1 LVYDL
6 CIILGGAGELK
17 TAEERVR
24 TEHIARLGERYSRIF
39 SEKDVERHLAVLGRL
54 SPLHPVE
61 ILLDPRRDGT
71 LDCTVL
77 AFDYPS
83 EFSLITGILAGMGF
97 SIVSGEVFTDE
108 GIPQSQ
114 IRRKRLEREDLGK
127 RRRIIDHFSGAVDTP
142 LPLETWTDELRSR
155 METAIRL
162 LEKGDEPSIT
172 EAKQQVNELVVRRLA
187 PLQQDSYPVP
197 YPVEIQIDEHAEA
210 FTRLRVIS
218 EDTPAFLYALSNAL
232 SLHDVSIE
240 HVRIRT
246 IHGRVEDE
254 IDLVDLRGRKI
265 DNPELLNRVKF
276 SVLLTKQF
284 TYFLGAAPDPFTALS
299 RFEQIVRD
307 VVQRKK
313 EKEWL
318 DLLTQPHLLK
328 DLARLLGASDFL
340 WEDFIRVQ
348 YETLLPMLSPY
359 VRTRALAEA
368 TETLAE
374 RMRNALKDAQ
384 TLEEKGQRLN
394 RFKDR
399 EIFFIDLDHILNPES
414 PFESFAL
421 ALTRLAEQVVDKGAR
436 IVYEDLTRRFGRPR
450 TVAGLEA
457 RYAILGLGKLGGA
470 ALGYASDLELLFVY
484 SDSGATDGD
493 PALTNTEF
501 FDRLV
506 KGVTSLIKSKRE
518 GIFKLDLRLRP
529 FGNAGPLAG
538 SLDSFC
544 RDYGPAGPS
553 HSYERLAL
561 VRLRAIGGDPEL
573 GKQVERLRDEM
584 VYFSGHLDLRELKD
598 LREKQFM
605 EKTGS
610 TRLNAKFSPG
620 GLVDLEY
627 SVQILQVTHAKE
639 VPSLRT
645 PLLREALEILSEE
658 GVLSAEESARL
669 ITAYTFLRHLINSMR
684 MLRGSAIDLFLPS
697 QGSSEFAHL
706 SRRMGYSRGGPL
718 EPSEQLRI
726 DFENHSAAVRVFV
739 ERHFGRDSI
748 PGAIAGNAADLVLS
762 DQVPRETRDSILREG
777 GFDHPERAYA
787 NIKSMAGGGTRR
799 ATFAKLALLAFDIL
813 KRKPDPDMALN
824 NWERFVRAQVSA
836 DFHYHLLLS
845 QPMRLELLLG
855 IFAGSQFLSD
865 ALVRNPGFLDWVVAP
880 EILHKLR
887 ETRDIVEELRRV
899 AAGCSSHGEWL
910 NRLRRLRRREMLRIG
925 IRDICLGASTRE
937 VMLELSR
944 LADAFTQA
952 VLEKR
957 IQEHPEWK
965 ERFCIL
971 ALGKLGGNELNY
983 SSDIDLLGLWSDED
997 GKNEQEKKA
1006 FFARLMED
1014 LRSDLSSHTEEGY
1027 AYRVDL
1033 RLRPFGRDGELVP
1046 SWSSLVRYY
1055 YDVASLWEVQAALKM
1070 RPVAGNFRLGYS
1082 FLEKIRPVFMRE
1094 WKREDIA
1101 RSIEKMRIVGMKTH
1115 SGATPDVKSGM
1126 GGLRDVEFLV
1136 QGLQLIHGGRI
1147 PSLLEENTLNALELL
1162 GKENV
1167 LPESV
1172 ALGLKEDYLFLR
1184 RVEHSLQILE
1194 DRQIHAIPKDKKEL
1208 KALSRRLLGPD
1219 GNEDRFREKLNGC
1232 LQRVHEAYSRYLIE
1246 DGGNPSPSG

>member
-1 LVYDL
+1 
-6 CIILGGAGELK
+6 LK
-17 TAEERVR
+17 TAEERLR
-24 TEHIARLGERYSRIF
+24 AEHMARLGERYSRIF
-39 SEKDVERHLAVLGRL
+39 SEKDVERHLAALSRL
-54 SPLHPVE
+54 SPRHPVE

-97 SIVSGEVFTDE
+97 SVVSGEVFTDE
-108 GIPQSQ
+108 GIPQTAT
-114 IRRKRLEREDLGK
+114 KRERLGREDLGK
-127 RRRIIDHFSGAVDTP
+127 RRRIIDHFSGVVDTP
-142 LPLETWTDELRSR
+142 LPLETWGEELRSR
-155 METAIRL
+155 MKTAIRL
-162 LEKGDEPSIT
+162 LEKGGEPSIT
-172 EAKQQVNELVVRRLA
+172 EAKQKVNELVVRRLA
-187 PLQQDSYPVP
+187 PLHQGSCPVP
-197 YPVEIQIDEHAEA
+197 YPVEIQMDDDTEA

-307 VVQRKK
+307 VVQKK
-313 EKEWL
+313 RVEEWL
-318 DLLTQPHLLK
+318 DLLTHPHLLR

-340 WEDFIRVQ
+340 WEDFIRLQ
-348 YETLLPMLSPY
+348 YETLLPMLGPY
-359 VRTRALAEA
+359 VETHPLSQA

-374 RMRNALKDAQ
+374 RMREALKDAVSF
-384 TLEEKGQRLN
+384 EEQEQRLN
-394 RFKDR
+394 QFKDQ
-399 EIFFIDLDHILNPES
+399 EIFFIDLEHILRPES
-414 PFESFAL
+414 TFDSFAL
-421 ALTRLAEQVVDKGAR
+421 ALTRLAEQVVDEGAR
-436 IVYEDLTRRFGRPR
+436 IVYEDLIRRFGRPR

-484 SDSGATDGD
+484 SDSGTTDGD
-493 PALTNTEF
+493 TPLTNAEF
-501 FDRLV
+501 FDRFV
-506 KGVTSLIKSKRE
+506 KGVTNLIKSKRE
-518 GIFKLDLRLRP
+518 GIFQLDLRLRP
-529 FGNAGPLAG
+529 FGNAGPLAS
-538 SLDSFC
+538 SLDGFC
-544 RDYGPAGPS
+544 RYYGPAGPS

-561 VRLRAIGGDPEL
+561 VRLRAIGGDPGL

-584 VYFSGHLDLRELKD
+584 VYFSGRLDLQELKD

-605 EKTGS
+605 EKTGA

-627 SVQILQVTHAKE
+627 SVQILQVTHGKE

-645 PLLREALEILSEE
+645 PLLREALEVLSEE

-669 ITAYTFLRHLINSMR
+669 INAYTFLRHLINSMR
-684 MLRGSAIDLFLPS
+684 MLRGSAMDLFLPS
-697 QGSSEFAHL
+697 QDSSEFAHL
-706 SRRMGYSRGGPL
+706 ARRMGYSRGVPL

-748 PGAIAGNAADLVLS
+748 PGAMAGNAADLVLS
-762 DQVPRETRDSILREG
+762 DQVPRETRNSILRDG

-824 NWERFVRAQVSA
+824 NWERYVRARVSA

-880 EILHKLR
+880 EVLHKLR
-887 ETRDIVEELRRV
+887 ETRDIEEELSRM
-899 AAGCSSHGEWL
+899 ASGGGSHREWL

-925 IRDICLGASTRE
+925 IRDICLGVSTRE

-944 LADAFTQA
+944 LAEAFVQA
-952 VLEKR
+952 VLKKR
-957 IQEHPEWK
+957 IQEHREWK
-965 ERFCIL
+965 DRFCIL
-971 ALGKLGGNELNY
+971 ALGKLGGHELNY
-983 SSDIDLLGLWSDED
+983 SSDIDLLGLWGDEEV
-997 GKNEQEKKA
+997 KNGQEKKI
-1006 FFARLMED
+1006 FFARVMED

-1055 YDVASLWEVQAALKM
+1055 YDLASLWEVQAALKM
-1070 RPVAGNFRLGYS
+1070 RPVAGNVRLGYS
-1082 FLEKIRPVFMRE
+1082 FLEKIRPVLLRG

-1101 RSIEKMRIVGMKTH
+1101 RSIEKMRIMGVKTH
-1115 SGATPDVKSGM
+1115 SGATPDVKSGV

-1147 PSLLEENTLNALELL
+1147 PSLLEGNTLNALELL

-1167 LPESV
+1167 LPEPV
-1172 ALGLKEDYLFLR
+1172 ASALKEDYLFLR
-1184 RVEHSLQILE
+1184 RVEHYLQVLE
-1194 DRQIHAIPKDKKEL
+1194 DRQIHAIPKDKREL
-1208 KALSRRLLGPD
+1208 KALARRLLGTD
-1219 GNEDRFREKLNGC
+1219 GNEDRFMEKLNAC
-1232 LQRVHEAYSRYLIE
+1232 LQRIHDSYVRYLIE
-1246 DGGNPSPSG
+1246 GED

>member
-1 LVYDL
+1 LIYDL
-6 CIILGGAGELK
+6 CIMLEGAGELK
-17 TAEERVR
+17 TAEEKLRAD
-24 TEHIARLGERYSRIF
+24 HMARLGERYSRIF
-39 SEKDVERHLAVLGRL
+39 SEKDVERHLAALGRL

-108 GIPQSQ
+108 GIPQTVAK
-114 IRRKRLEREDLGK
+114 RKRRDQEDLGK
-127 RRRIIDHFSGAVDTP
+127 RRRIIDHFSGVADTS
-142 LPLETWTDELRSR
+142 LPLETWSDELGSR
-155 METAIRL
+155 MEAAILL

-172 EAKQQVNELVVRRLA
+172 EAKQQVNELVVRRLT
-187 PLQQDSYPVP
+187 PLYQGSYPKA
-197 YPVEIQIDEHAEA
+197 YPVEIQVDDHAGA

-265 DNPELLNRVKF
+265 KDLELINRVKF

-307 VVQRKK
+307 AVQKKK

-318 DLLTQPHLLK
+318 DLLTHPHLLK

-340 WEDFIRVQ
+340 WEDFVRLQ

-359 VRTRALAEA
+359 VGTHAPAKA

-374 RMRNALKDAQ
+374 RMREALTGAK

-399 EIFFIDLDHILNPES
+399 EIFFIDLDHILHPES
-414 PFESFAL
+414 TFNSFAMS
-421 ALTRLAEQVVDKGAR
+421 LTRLAEHVVDEGAR
-436 IVYEDLTRRFGRPR
+436 MVYEDLTRRFGRPR

-457 RYAILGLGKLGGA
+457 KYAILGLGKLGGA

-484 SDSGATDGD
+484 SDSGTTDGEQ
-493 PALTNTEF
+493 PVTNAEF
-501 FDRLV
+501 FGRFV
-506 KGVTSLIKSKRE
+506 KGVTGLIKSKRA
-518 GIFKLDLRLRP
+518 GIFQLDLRLRP
-529 FGNAGPLAG
+529 YGSAGPLAS

-544 RDYGPAGPS
+544 RYYGPEGPS

-584 VYFSGHLDLRELKD
+584 VYFSGRLDLQELKD

-605 EKTGS
+605 EKTGAA
-610 TRLNAKFSPG
+610 RLNAKFSPG

-627 SVQILQVTHAKE
+627 SVQILQVTHGRE

-645 PLLREALEILSEE
+645 SLLREALEVLSEE
-658 GVLSAEESARL
+658 GVLSDEESARL
-669 ITAYTFLRHLINSMR
+669 INAYTFLRHLINSMR
-684 MLRGSAIDLFLPS
+684 MLRGSAIDLFFPS

-706 SRRMGYSRGGPL
+706 ARRMGYSRGGPL
-718 EPSEQLRI
+718 DPSEQLRL
-726 DFENHSAAVRVFV
+726 DFETHSAAVRVFV

-748 PGAIAGNAADLVLS
+748 PGAVAGNVADLVLS
-762 DQVPRETRDSILREG
+762 DQVPREIRDSILRDG
-777 GFDHPERAYA
+777 GFDHPERAYT
-787 NIKSMAGGGTRR
+787 NIKSMAGGGTPR
-799 ATFAKLALLAFDIL
+799 ASFAKLALLAFDIL

-880 EILHKLR
+880 EVLHKLR
-887 ETRDIVEELRRV
+887 ETKDIKEELSRT
-899 AAGCSSHGEWL
+899 ASGCSNHGEWL

-944 LADAFTQA
+944 VAEAFAQA

-957 IQEHPEWK
+957 IREHPEWK
-965 ERFCIL
+965 DRFCIL
-971 ALGKLGGNELNY
+971 ALGKLGGHELNY
-983 SSDIDLLGLWSDED
+983 SSDIDLLALWGDGG
-997 GKNEQEKKA
+997 GKNEDEEKA
-1006 FFARLMED
+1006 FFTRLMEGV
-1014 LRSDLSSHTEEGY
+1014 RSDLSAHTEEGY

-1055 YDVASLWEVQAALKM
+1055 TGVASLWEIQAALKM
-1070 RPVAGNFRLGYS
+1070 RPVAGNLRLGYS
-1082 FLEKIRPVFMRE
+1082 FLEKIRPVLLQD
-1094 WKREDIA
+1094 WKRDDIA
-1101 RSIEKMRIVGMKTH
+1101 ASIEKMRAVGMKTH
-1115 SGATPDVKSGM
+1115 SGETQDVKSGW

-1136 QGLQLIHGGRI
+1136 QGLQLIHAAGI
-1147 PSLLEENTLNALELL
+1147 PSLLEGNTLNALELL

-1167 LPESV
+1167 LPEPV
-1172 ALGLKEDYLFLR
+1172 ALRLKEDYLFLR
-1184 RVEHSLQILE
+1184 RVEHCLQILE
-1194 DRQIHAIPKDKKEL
+1194 DRQIHAVPKDKREL
-1208 KALSRRLLGPD
+1208 KALAQRLLGPD
-1219 GNEDRFREKLNGC
+1219 GREDRFMEKLNGC
-1232 LQRVHEAYSRYLIE
+1232 LQRIHEAYTRYLVE
-1246 DGGNPSPSG
+1246 EER

>member
-1 LVYDL
+1 
-6 CIILGGAGELK
+6 LK
-17 TAEERVR
+17 TAGEKLRA
-24 TEHIARLGERYSRIF
+24 EHVARLGERYSRIF
-39 SEKDVERHLAVLGRL
+39 SEKDVERHLTALARL
-54 SPLHPVE
+54 SSLHPVE
-61 ILLDPRRDGT
+61 ILIDMRKDGT
-71 LDCTVL
+71 LECTVL

-97 SIVSGEVFTDE
+97 NIVSGEVFTDE
-108 GIPQSQ
+108 GTPQTAAK
-114 IRRKRLEREDLGK
+114 RKRPDREGLGE
-127 RRRIIDHFSGAVDTP
+127 RRRIIDHFSGVLDSAF
-142 LPLETWTDELRSR
+142 PLETWAEELRSR
-155 METAIRL
+155 METSILL
-162 LEKGDEPSIT
+162 LEKGDELSIT
-172 EAKQQVNELVVRRLA
+172 EAKKQVNELVVRRLA
-187 PLQQDSYPVP
+187 PLHQGSSPMA
-197 YPVEIQIDEHAEA
+197 YPVEIQIDERAEA
-210 FTRLRVIS
+210 FTLLRVIS

-265 DNPELLNRVKF
+265 ENPELLNRVKF

-307 VVQRKK
+307 VVQKKK

-318 DLLTQPHLLK
+318 ELLADPHLLK

-340 WEDFIRVQ
+340 WEDFIRLQ

-359 VRTRALAEA
+359 VGPSALAE
-368 TETLAE
+368 TPETLSE
-374 RMRNALKDAQ
+374 RMREALKDAH
-384 TLEEKGQRLN
+384 TVAEKGEKLN
-394 RFKDR
+394 WFKDR
-399 EIFFIDLDHILNPES
+399 EIFFTDLDHILHPES
-414 PFESFAL
+414 TFDSFAL
-421 ALTRLAEQVVDKGAR
+421 SLTRLAELVVNEGAR
-436 IVYEDLTRRFGRPR
+436 IVYEDLTARFGKPR

-457 RYAILGLGKLGGA
+457 KYAILGLGKLGGA

-493 PALTNTEF
+493 QPITNAEF
-501 FDRLV
+501 FDRFV
-506 KGVTSLIKSKRE
+506 KGVTALIKWKRE
-518 GIFKLDLRLRP
+518 GIFQLDLRLRP
-529 FGNAGPLAG
+529 YGNAGPLAS
-538 SLDSFC
+538 SLDGFC
-544 RDYGPAGPS
+544 RYYGHEGPS

-573 GKQVERLRDEM
+573 GGQVERLRDEM
-584 VYFSGHLDLRELKD
+584 VYFSGRLDLQELKE

-605 EKTGS
+605 EKAGPS
-610 TRLNAKFSPG
+610 RLNAKFSPG

-627 SVQILQVTHAKE
+627 GVQILQVIHGKE

-645 PLLREALEILSEE
+645 SLLRNALEVLSEK
-658 GVLSAEESARL
+658 GVLSDEESARL
-669 ITAYTFLRHLINSMR
+669 LNAYIFLRNLINSLR
-684 MLRGSAIDLFLPS
+684 MLRGSAVDLFFPS

-706 SRRMGYSRGGPL
+706 ARRMGYGRGGPL
-718 EPSEQLRI
+718 DPSEQLRV
-726 DFENHSAAVRVFV
+726 DFETHSAAVRVFV

-748 PGAIAGNAADLVLS
+748 PGAAAGNAADLVLS

-787 NIKSMAGGGTRR
+787 NIKSMAGSGPRR
-799 ATFAKLALLAFDIL
+799 ATFAKLALLAFDVL

-824 NWERFVRAQVSA
+824 NWERYVRARVSP
-836 DFHYHLLLS
+836 DYHYHLLLS

-865 ALVRNPGFLDWVVAP
+865 TLVRNPGFLDWVVAP
-880 EILHKLR
+880 EVLHKVR
-887 ETRDIVEELRRV
+887 ETRDIEEELSHI
-899 AAGCSSHGEWL
+899 ASGCSSHGEWL

-925 IRDICLGASTRE
+925 IRDICLGVPTRE

-944 LADAFTQA
+944 LAEAFAQA
-952 VLEKR
+952 ALERR

-965 ERFCIL
+965 DHFCIL
-971 ALGKLGGNELNY
+971 ALGKLGGHELNY
-983 SSDIDLLGLWSDED
+983 SSDIDLLGFWSDRI
-997 GKNEQEKKA
+997 GKNEQGEKTY
-1006 FFARLMED
+1006 FARLMED

-1055 YDVASLWEVQAALKM
+1055 TDVASLWEVQAAIKM
-1070 RPVAGNFRLGYS
+1070 RPVAGNLRLGYS
-1082 FLEKIRPVFMRE
+1082 FLETIRPVFLRG
-1094 WKREDIA
+1094 WKREEVA
-1101 RSIEKMRIVGMKTH
+1101 RSIEKMRTMGVKSH
-1115 SGATPDVKSGM
+1115 SGATPDVKSGI

-1136 QGLQLIHGGRI
+1136 QGLQLIHGATI
-1147 PSLLEENTLNALELL
+1147 PSLFEGNTLNALELL

-1167 LPESV
+1167 LPEPV

-1184 RVEHSLQILE
+1184 RIEHCLQILE
-1194 DRQIHAIPKDKKEL
+1194 DRQIHAIPKDRKEL
-1208 KALSRRLLGPD
+1208 KALARRLLGSD
-1219 GNEDRFREKLNGC
+1219 GSEDRFMERLNGC
-1232 LQRVHEAYSRYLIE
+1232 LQRIHEAYTRYLIRN
-1246 DGGNPSPSG
+1246 DGQ

>member
-1 LVYDL
+1 LN
-6 CIILGGAGELK
+6 
-17 TAEERVR
+17 TAEEQLRA
-24 TEHIARLGERYSRIF
+24 EHKARLGERYSRIF
-39 SEKDVERHLAVLGRL
+39 SAKDVDRHVAALGHL
-54 SPLHPVE
+54 SALDPVE
-61 ILLDPRRDGT
+61 ILLDPRKDET

-97 SIVSGEVFTDE
+97 SVVSGEVFTDE
-108 GIPQSQ
+108 GIPQ
-114 IRRKRLEREDLGK
+114 IAAKRERRGKEDLRK
-127 RRRIIDHFSGAVDTP
+127 RRRIIDHFSGVVDTP
-142 LPLETWTDELRSR
+142 LPLETWSEELRSR
-155 METAIRL
+155 MKDAILL
-162 LEKGDEPSIT
+162 LEKGDEASIT
-172 EAKQQVNELVVRRLA
+172 GAKQQVNELVVRRLA
-187 PLQQDSYPVP
+187 PLHPGSYPLP
-197 YPVEIQIDEHAEA
+197 YPVEIQVDDHAGA

-254 IDLVDLRGRKI
+254 IDLVDLRGRKLV
-265 DNPELLNRVKF
+265 DPELLNRVKF
-276 SVLLTKQF
+276 SILLTKQF
-284 TYFLGAAPDPFTALS
+284 TYFLGVAPDPFTALS

-307 VVQRKK
+307 VVQKKK

-318 DLLTQPHLLK
+318 DLLTHPHLLK
-328 DLARLLGASDFL
+328 DLAKLLGASDFL
-340 WEDFIRVQ
+340 WEDFIRLQ

-359 VRTRALAEA
+359 VGAPALAK
-368 TETLAE
+368 TPETLAE
-374 RMRNALKDAQ
+374 RRREALKGAR
-384 TLEEKGQRLN
+384 TLEEMGQRLN

-399 EIFFIDLDHILNPES
+399 EIFFIDLDHILHPES
-414 PFESFAL
+414 TFDSFAL
-421 ALTRLAEQVVDKGAR
+421 SLTRLAEQVVGEGAR
-436 IVYEDLTRRFGRPR
+436 MVYEDLTRRFGKPR

-457 RYAILGLGKLGGA
+457 KYAVLGLGKLGGA

-484 SDSGATDGD
+484 SDSGATDGNQSV
-493 PALTNTEF
+493 TNAEF
-501 FDRLV
+501 FDRFV
-506 KGVTSLIKSKRE
+506 KGVTGLIKSKRE
-518 GIFKLDLRLRP
+518 GIFQLDLRLRP
-529 FGNAGPLAG
+529 FGTAGPLAS
-538 SLDSFC
+538 SLDGFC
-544 RDYGPAGPS
+544 RYYGPDGPS

-584 VYFSGHLDLRELKD
+584 IYFSGRLNLQELKD

-605 EKTGS
+605 EKTGA

-627 SVQILQVTHAKE
+627 SVQILQVTYGKE

-645 PLLREALEILSEE
+645 PLLREALEALSEQ
-658 GVLSAEESARL
+658 GVLSDEESARL
-669 ITAYTFLRHLINSMR
+669 SNAYTFLRHLINSLR
-684 MLRGSAIDLFLPS
+684 MLRGSAMDLFFPS
-697 QGSSEFAHL
+697 QDSSEFAHL
-706 SRRMGYSRGGPL
+706 ARRMGYSRGGPL
-718 EPSEQLRI
+718 DPSEQLRV
-726 DFENHSAAVRVFV
+726 DFETHSAAVRVFV
-739 ERHFGRDSI
+739 GRHFGRDSI
-748 PGAIAGNAADLVLS
+748 PGLATGNAADLILS
-762 DQVPRETRDSILREG
+762 DQVPRETRASILRVG
-777 GFDHPERAYA
+777 GFEEPDRAYA
-787 NIKSMAGGGTRR
+787 NIKSMAGDGARR
-799 ATFAKLALLAFDIL
+799 AAFAKLALLAFDIL

-836 DFHYHLLLS
+836 DFHYNLLLS

-880 EILHKLR
+880 EVLHRLR
-887 ETRDIVEELRRV
+887 ETRDIEEELSRT
-899 AAGCSSHGEWL
+899 ASGCSSHEEWL

-944 LADAFTQA
+944 VAEAFAQA
-952 VLEKR
+952 VLTKR
-957 IQEHPEWK
+957 TIEHPEQR

-971 ALGKLGGNELNY
+971 AMGKLGGIELNY
-983 SSDIDLLGLWSDED
+983 SSDIDLLGLWSDGEENTD
-997 GKNEQEKKA
+997 QHKKTL
-1006 FFARLMED
+1006 FARLMED

-1055 YDVASLWEVQAALKM
+1055 TEVASLWEIQAALKM
-1070 RPVAGNFRLGYS
+1070 RPVAGNLRLGYS
-1082 FLEKIRPVFMRE
+1082 FLEKIRPVLLQG
-1094 WKREDIA
+1094 WKREDVA
-1101 RSIEKMRIVGMKTH
+1101 QSVEKMRAVGMKTQ
-1115 SGATPDVKSGM
+1115 SGATQDVKSGM

-1136 QGLQLIHGGRI
+1136 QGLQLIHGARI
-1147 PSLLEENTLNALELL
+1147 PSLLEGNTLNALELL

-1167 LPESV
+1167 LPEPV

-1184 RVEHSLQILE
+1184 RVEHCLQILE
-1194 DRQIHAIPKDKKEL
+1194 DRQIHAIPKEKKEL
-1208 KALSRRLLGPD
+1208 KALARRLLGPD

-1232 LQRVHEAYSRYLIE
+1232 LQRIHNAYTTYLLE
-1246 DGGNPSPSG
+1246 EKRG

>member
-1 LVYDL
+1 MRS
-6 CIILGGAGELK
+6 
-17 TAEERVR
+17 AEEKLRA
-24 TEHIARLGERYSRIF
+24 EHIARLGERYSRIF
-39 SEKDVERHLAVLGRL
+39 SEKDVERHLAALARL
-54 SPLHPVE
+54 SPRHPVE
-61 ILLDPRRDGT
+61 VLLDPRRDET

-108 GIPQSQ
+108 GVPQPVV
-114 IRRKRLEREDLGK
+114 RRKRLEKEDLGK
-127 RRRIIDHFSGAVDTP
+127 RRRIIDHFSGVVDTP
-142 LPLETWTDELRSR
+142 LPLETWAEELRSR
-155 METAIRL
+155 MEDAIRL
-162 LEKGDEPSIT
+162 LEKGDEWSIT
-172 EAKQQVNELVVRRLA
+172 EAKQQVNELVVGRLA
-187 PLQQDSYPVP
+187 PLHHGAYPVP
-197 YPVEIQIDEHAEA
+197 YPVEIQMDDNAEA

-246 IHGRVEDE
+246 IRGRVEDE

-307 VVQRKK
+307 VVQKKK

-318 DLLTQPHLLK
+318 DLLTHPHLLK

-340 WEDFIRVQ
+340 WEDFIRLQ

-359 VRTRALAEA
+359 VRTRPLAEA

-374 RMRNALKDAQ
+374 RMREALKDAPS
-384 TLEEKGQRLN
+384 LEEQEQRLN
-394 RFKDR
+394 QFKDL
-399 EIFFIDLDHILNPES
+399 EIFFIDLEHILHPES
-414 PFESFAL
+414 TFDSFAL
-421 ALTRLAEQVVDKGAR
+421 ALTRLAEQVVDEGAR
-436 IVYEDLTRRFGRPR
+436 MVYKDLARRFGRPR

-484 SDSGATDGD
+484 SDSGTTDGD
-493 PALTNTEF
+493 NPLTNAEF
-501 FDRLV
+501 FERFV

-518 GIFKLDLRLRP
+518 GIFQLDLRLRP
-529 FGNAGPLAG
+529 FGNAGPLAS
-538 SLDSFC
+538 SLDGFC
-544 RDYGPAGPS
+544 RYYGPAGPS

-584 VYFSGHLDLRELKD
+584 VYFPGHLDLRELKD

-605 EKTGS
+605 EKTGA

-627 SVQILQVTHAKE
+627 SVQILQVTHGKA

-645 PLLREALEILSEE
+645 PLLREALKVLSET
-658 GVLSAEESARL
+658 GVLSDEESARL
-669 ITAYTFLRHLINSMR
+669 LKAYTFLRHLINGMR
-684 MLRGSAIDLFLPS
+684 MLRGSAMDLFLPAPE
-697 QGSSEFAHL
+697 SSEFAHL
-706 SRRMGYSRGGPL
+706 ARRMGYPRGGPL
-718 EPSEQLRI
+718 DPSEQLRI
-726 DFENHSAAVRVFV
+726 DFENHSAGVRVFV

-748 PGAIAGNAADLVLS
+748 PGAMAGNAADLVLS

-824 NWERFVRAQVSA
+824 NWERFVRARVSA

-880 EILHKLR
+880 EVLHKLR
-887 ETRDIVEELRRV
+887 ETRDLEEELRHM
-899 AAGCSSHGEWL
+899 ASGCSSHGEWL

-944 LADAFTQA
+944 LAEAFAQA

-957 IQEHPEWK
+957 IEEHPEWK
-965 ERFCIL
+965 DRFCIL

-997 GKNEQEKKA
+997 GKNDQAKKA

-1014 LRSDLSSHTEEGY
+1014 FRSDLSSHTEEGY

-1046 SWSSLVRYY
+1046 SCSSLVRYY

-1070 RPVAGNFRLGYS
+1070 RPVAGNLRLGYS
-1082 FLEKIRPVFMRE
+1082 FLEKIRPVLLQG

-1101 RSIEKMRIVGMKTH
+1101 RSIEKMRIIGMKTH
-1115 SGATPDVKSGM
+1115 SGATPDVKSGI

-1136 QGLQLIHGGRI
+1136 QGLQLIHGRRM
-1147 PSLLEENTLNALELL
+1147 PSLLEGNTINALELL
-1162 GKENV
+1162 GKGNV
-1167 LPESV
+1167 LPEPV
-1172 ALGLKEDYLFLR
+1172 ALRLKEDYLFLR
-1184 RVEHSLQILE
+1184 RVEHCLQVLE
-1194 DRQIHAIPKDKKEL
+1194 DRQIHAIPKDKREL
-1208 KALSRRLLGPD
+1208 KALARRLLGAD
-1219 GNEDRFREKLNGC
+1219 GNEERFMEKLNGC
-1232 LQRVHEAYSRYLIE
+1232 LQRIHHAYSTYLIE
-1246 DGGNPSPSG
+1246 DVG

>member
-1 LVYDL
+1 MYDL
-6 CIILGGAGELK
+6 YIRPWGAGELE
-17 TAEERVR
+17 TAEEKLRN
-24 TEHIARLGERYSRIF
+24 EHIARLGERYTRIF
-39 SEKDVERHLAVLGRL
+39 SEKDVERHLAALGRL

-61 ILLDPRRDGT
+61 VLLDPRRDGT

-108 GIPQSQ
+108 GIPQSP
-114 IRRKRLEREDLGK
+114 IKRERLEKEDLRK
-127 RRRIIDHFSGAVDTP
+127 RRRIIDQFSGGVDTP
-142 LPLETWTDELRSR
+142 LPLETWGDELRSR
-155 METAIRL
+155 MENAIRL
-162 LEKGDEPSIT
+162 LEKGDESSVT
-172 EAKQQVNELVVRRLA
+172 QAKQQVNELVVRRLA
-187 PLQQDSYPVP
+187 PLHQGSYPLP
-197 YPVEIQIDEHAEA
+197 YPVEIQIDDHAEA

-265 DNPELLNRVKF
+265 DSPELLNRVKF

-284 TYFLGAAPDPFTALS
+284 TYFLGAAPDPFAALS

-307 VVQRKK
+307 VVQKKK

-340 WEDFIRVQ
+340 WEDFIRLQ

-359 VRTRALAEA
+359 VRTHALAG
-368 TETLAE
+368 TPETLAE
-374 RMRNALKDAQ
+374 KMRNALKGAR
-384 TLEEKGQRLN
+384 TLEEKGQELN

-399 EIFFIDLDHILNPES
+399 EIFFIDLDHILHPDS
-414 PFESFAL
+414 TFESFAL
-421 ALTRLAEQVVDKGAR
+421 ALTRLAERVVDGGAR
-436 IVYEDLTRRFGRPR
+436 MVYEDLARRFGRPR

-457 RYAILGLGKLGGA
+457 KYAILGLGKLGGA

-484 SDSGATDGD
+484 SDSGVTDGA
-493 PALTNTEF
+493 PPLANAEF

-506 KGVTSLIKSKRE
+506 KGVTGLIKSKRE
-518 GIFKLDLRLRP
+518 GIFHLDLRLRP
-529 FGNAGPLAG
+529 YGTSGPLAS

-544 RDYGPAGPS
+544 RYYSPAGS
-553 HSYERLAL
+553 AHSYERLAL

-573 GKQVERLRDEM
+573 GKQIERLRDEM
-584 VYFSGHLDLRELKD
+584 VYFPGRLDLKELKE

-627 SVQILQVTHAKE
+627 SVQILQVTYGKE

-645 PLLREALEILSEE
+645 PLVREALEVLSEE
-658 GVLSAEESARL
+658 GVLSEEESGRL
-669 ITAYTFLRHLINSMR
+669 ISAYTFLRHLINSMR
-684 MLRGSAIDLFLPS
+684 MLRGSAMDLFLPS
-697 QGSSEFAHL
+697 QDSSEFAHL
-706 SRRMGYSRGGPL
+706 ARRMGYSRGGPL
-718 EPSEQLRI
+718 DPSEQLRI
-726 DFENHSAAVRVFV
+726 DFETHSAAVRVFV

-748 PGAIAGNAADLVLS
+748 PGATAGNAADLVLS
-762 DQVPRETRDSILREG
+762 DQVPRKTRDFVLRDG
-777 GFDHPERAYA
+777 GFDQPERAYA
-787 NIKSMAGGGTRR
+787 NLKSMAGGGTRR

-813 KRKPDPDMALN
+813 KRRPDPDMALN

-836 DFHYHLLLS
+836 DFHFNLLLS

-880 EILHKLR
+880 EVLHKVR
-887 ETRDIVEELRRV
+887 ETRDIEEDLRRM
-899 AAGCSSHGEWL
+899 ASGCSSHGEWL
-910 NRLRRLRRREMLRIG
+910 NRLRRLRRRELLRIG
-925 IRDICLGASTRE
+925 IRDICLGVSTRE

-944 LADAFTQA
+944 LAEAFTQA
-952 VLEKR
+952 ALEKR
-957 IQEHPEWK
+957 ILEHPECK
-965 ERFCIL
+965 DRFCIL
-971 ALGKLGGNELNY
+971 ALGKLGGSELNY
-983 SSDIDLLGLWSDED
+983 SSDIDLLGLWSDEN
-997 GKNEQEKKA
+997 GKNEQEEKA
-1006 FFARLMED
+1006 LFSHLMED

-1046 SWSSLVRYY
+1046 SWSSLVHYY
-1055 YDVASLWEVQAALKM
+1055 SDVASPWEVQAALKM
-1070 RPVAGNFRLGYS
+1070 RPVAGNQYLGHS
-1082 FLEKIRPVFMRE
+1082 FLEKLRPILLQDRR
-1094 WKREDIA
+1094 REDVV
-1101 RSIEKMRIVGMKTH
+1101 RPIEKMRTMGVKTH
-1115 SGATPDVKSGM
+1115 SGETPDVKIGI

-1136 QGLQLIHGGRI
+1136 QGLQLIHAGRL
-1147 PSLLEENTLNALELL
+1147 PFLLEGNTLNALELL

-1167 LPESV
+1167 LPEPV
-1172 ALGLKEDYLFLR
+1172 ALELKEDYLFLR
-1184 RVEHSLQILE
+1184 RVEHCLQVLE

-1208 KALSRRLLGPD
+1208 KALARRLLGPD
-1219 GNEDRFREKLNGC
+1219 GNEDRFMEKLNGC
-1232 LQRVHEAYSRYLIE
+1232 LQRIREAYVTYLIE
-1246 DGGNPSPSG
+1246 GRE

>member
-1 LVYDL
+1 MRVCGILS
-6 CIILGGAGELK
+6 IIFLGGAGNLR
-17 TAEERVR
+17 TADEKLRG
-24 TEHIARLGERYSRIF
+24 EHIARLGERYSRIF
-39 SEKDVERHLAVLGRL
+39 SEKDVERHLAALARL
-54 SPLHPVE
+54 SPRHPVE

-83 EFSLITGILAGMGF
+83 EFSLITGILAGRGF

-108 GIPQSQ
+108 GIPQTV
-114 IRRKRLEREDLGK
+114 IKRKRLEREDLGK
-127 RRRIIDHFSGAVDTP
+127 RRRIIDLFSGVVDTP
-142 LPLETWTDELRSR
+142 FPLETWGAELRSR
-155 METAIRL
+155 MEAAIRL
-162 LEKGDEPSIT
+162 LEKGDEASIT

-197 YPVEIQIDEHAEA
+197 HPVEIQIDEHAGA

-265 DNPELLNRVKF
+265 DSPELLNRVKF

-307 VVQRKK
+307 VVQKKK

-318 DLLTQPHLLK
+318 DLLTHPYLLK

-340 WEDFIRVQ
+340 WEDFIRLQ
-348 YETLLPMLSPY
+348 YETLLPMLRPY
-359 VRTRALAEA
+359 VGTHPLAEA
-368 TETLAE
+368 TETLSE
-374 RMRNALKDAQ
+374 RMLEALKDAPSV
-384 TLEEKGQRLN
+384 EEQGKRLN
-394 RFKDR
+394 GFKDR
-399 EIFFIDLDHILNPES
+399 EIFFIDLEHILHPES
-414 PFESFAL
+414 TFDSFAL
-421 ALTRLAEQVVDKGAR
+421 ALTRLAERVVDQGAR
-436 IVYEDLTRRFGRPR
+436 LVYDDLTRRFGRPR

-484 SDSGATDGD
+484 SDSGMTDGKK
-493 PALTNTEF
+493 PLTNTEF
-501 FDRLV
+501 FDRFV
-506 KGVTSLIKSKRE
+506 KGVAGLIKSKRE
-518 GIFKLDLRLRP
+518 GIFQLDLRLRP
-529 FGNAGPLAG
+529 FGSAGPLAS

-544 RDYGPAGPS
+544 RYYGPAGPS

-584 VYFSGHLDLRELKD
+584 VYFSGHLDLQELKD
-598 LREKQFM
+598 LREKQFT
-605 EKTGS
+605 EKTGGG
-610 TRLNAKFSPG
+610 RLNAKFSPG

-627 SVQILQVTHAKE
+627 SIQILQVTHGKDA
-639 VPSLRT
+639 PSLRT
-645 PLLREALEILSEE
+645 PLLREALEALSEA
-658 GVLSAEESARL
+658 GVLSAEESTRL
-669 ITAYTFLRHLINSMR
+669 INAYTFLRHLINSMR
-684 MLRGSAIDLFLPS
+684 MLRGSAMDLFLPS
-697 QGSSEFAHL
+697 QDSSEFAHL
-706 SRRMGYSRGGPL
+706 ARRMGYSRGGPL

-748 PGAIAGNAADLVLS
+748 PGAGAGNAADLVLS
-762 DQVPRETRDSILREG
+762 DRVPRETRDSILREG
-777 GFDHPERAYA
+777 GFHHPERAYA
-787 NIKSMAGGGTRR
+787 NIKSMAGSGPRR

-845 QPMRLELLLG
+845 QPMRLDLLLG

-865 ALVRNPGFLDWVVAP
+865 ALVRNPGFLDWVVTP
-880 EILHKLR
+880 EVLHKLR
-887 ETRDIVEELRRV
+887 ETKDIEEELSRM
-899 AAGCSSHGEWL
+899 ASGCSSHGEWL

-944 LADAFTQA
+944 LADAFAQA

-965 ERFCIL
+965 DRFCIL

-983 SSDIDLLGLWSDED
+983 SSDIDLLGIWSDED
-997 GKNEQEKKA
+997 GRTAQEEKG

-1014 LRSDLSSHTEEGY
+1014 VRSDLSSHTEEGY

-1055 YDVASLWEVQAALKM
+1055 HDVASLWEVQAALKI
-1070 RPVAGNFRLGYS
+1070 RPVAGNLRLGYS
-1082 FLEKIRPVFMRE
+1082 FLERIRPVLLQG

-1115 SGATPDVKSGM
+1115 SGATPDVKSGV

-1136 QGLQLIHGGRI
+1136 QGLQLIHGRRI
-1147 PSLLEENTLNALELL
+1147 PSLLEGNTLNALELL

-1167 LPESV
+1167 LPEPV

-1184 RVEHSLQILE
+1184 RVEHCLQILE
-1194 DRQIHAIPKDKKEL
+1194 DRQIHAIPKDEKEL
-1208 KALSRRLLGPD
+1208 RALARRILGAN
-1219 GNEDRFREKLNGC
+1219 GNEDRFMEKLNGC
-1232 LQRVHEAYSRYLIE
+1232 LQRIHDAYSTYLVH
-1246 DGGNPSPSG
+1246 DLG

>member
-1 LVYDL
+1 
-6 CIILGGAGELK
+6 LK
-17 TAEERVR
+17 TAEEKLRA
-24 TEHIARLGERYSRIF
+24 EHIARLGERYSRIF
-39 SEKDVERHLAVLGRL
+39 SEKDVERHIAALARL
-54 SPLHPVE
+54 SPGHPVE
-61 ILLDPRRDGT
+61 VLLDPRRDGT

-97 SIVSGEVFTDE
+97 SVVSGEVFTDE
-108 GIPQSQ
+108 GIPQSAAK
-114 IRRKRLEREDLGK
+114 RKRPDREGFGQ
-127 RRRIIDHFSGAVDTP
+127 RRRIIDHFSGDLDSA
-142 LPLETWTDELRSR
+142 LPLETWAEELRSR
-155 METAIRL
+155 MEPAILL
-162 LEKGDEPSIT
+162 LEKGDELSIT
-172 EAKQQVNELVVRRLA
+172 EAKKQVNELVVRRLA
-187 PLQQDSYPVP
+187 PLHQGSSPMA

-210 FTRLRVIS
+210 FTLLRVIS

-254 IDLVDLRGRKI
+254 IDLVDLRGRRI
-265 DNPELLNRVKF
+265 ENPELLNRVKF

-307 VVQRKK
+307 VVQKKK

-318 DLLTQPHLLK
+318 ELLTDPHLLK

-340 WEDFIRVQ
+340 WEDFIRLQ

-359 VRTRALAEA
+359 VGPSALAG
-368 TETLAE
+368 TPETLSE
-374 RMRNALKDAQ
+374 RMQEALKDVH
-384 TLEEKGQRLN
+384 TLAGKGEKLN

-399 EIFFIDLDHILNPES
+399 EIFFADLDHILHPES
-414 PFESFAL
+414 TFDSFAL
-421 ALTRLAEQVVDKGAR
+421 SLTQLAELVVNEGAR
-436 IVYEDLTRRFGRPR
+436 IVYEDLTGRFGRPR

-457 RYAILGLGKLGGA
+457 KYAILGLGKLGGG

-484 SDSGATDGD
+484 SDSGTTDGD
-493 PALTNTEF
+493 EPITNAEF
-501 FDRLV
+501 FDRFV
-506 KGVTSLIKSKRE
+506 KGVTALIKSKRE
-518 GIFKLDLRLRP
+518 GIFQLDLRLRP
-529 FGNAGPLAG
+529 HGNAGPLAS

-544 RDYGPAGPS
+544 RYYGPEGPS

-561 VRLRAIGGDPEL
+561 VRLRAIGGDSDL
-573 GKQVERLRDEM
+573 GRQVERLRDEM
-584 VYFSGHLDLRELKD
+584 IYFSGRLDLQELKE

-605 EKTGS
+605 EKAGPA
-610 TRLNAKFSPG
+610 RLNAKFSPG

-627 SVQILQVTHAKE
+627 GVQILQVTHGKE
-639 VPSLRT
+639 IPSLRT
-645 PLLREALEILSEE
+645 PLLRNALEVLSEK
-658 GVLSAEESARL
+658 GVLSEEESARL
-669 ITAYTFLRHLINSMR
+669 LNAYIFLRKLINSLR
-684 MLRGSAIDLFLPS
+684 MLRGSAVDLFFPS

-706 SRRMGYSRGGPL
+706 ARRMGYARGGPL
-718 EPSEQLRI
+718 DPSEQLRV
-726 DFENHSAAVRVFV
+726 DFETHSAAVRVFV

-748 PGAIAGNAADLVLS
+748 PGTAARNAADLVLP
-762 DQVPRETRDSILREG
+762 DQVPRGIRDSILREG

-787 NIKSMAGGGTRR
+787 NIKSMAGGGPRR

-824 NWERFVRAQVSA
+824 NWERYVRARVSP

-865 ALVRNPGFLDWVVAP
+865 TLVRNPGFLDWVVVP
-880 EILHKLR
+880 EVLNKVR
-887 ETRDIVEELRRV
+887 ETRDIEEELSRI
-899 AAGCSSHGEWL
+899 ASGCSSHGEWL

-925 IRDICLGASTRE
+925 IRDICLGVPTRE

-944 LADAFTQA
+944 LAEAFAQGA
-952 VLEKR
+952 LEKR

-965 ERFCIL
+965 DRFCIL
-971 ALGKLGGNELNY
+971 ALGKLGGHELNY

-997 GKNEQEKKA
+997 GKNEPEKKA
-1006 FFARLMED
+1006 YFARLMED

-1055 YDVASLWEVQAALKM
+1055 TDVASLWEVQAAIKM
-1070 RPVAGNFRLGYS
+1070 RPVAGNLRLGYS
-1082 FLEKIRPVFMRE
+1082 FLEKVRPVLLRG
-1094 WKREDIA
+1094 WKREDVA
-1101 RSIEKMRIVGMKTH
+1101 RSIEKMRILGMKTH

-1136 QGLQLIHGGRI
+1136 QGLQLVHGGRI
-1147 PSLLEENTLNALELL
+1147 PSLLEGNTINALELL

-1167 LPESV
+1167 LPEPV

-1184 RVEHSLQILE
+1184 RVEHCLQILE

-1208 KALSRRLLGPD
+1208 KALARRLLGAD
-1219 GNEDRFREKLNGC
+1219 GNEDRFMERLNGC
-1232 LQRVHEAYSRYLIE
+1232 LQRIHDAYTTYLIQ
-1246 DGGNPSPSG
+1246 DVG